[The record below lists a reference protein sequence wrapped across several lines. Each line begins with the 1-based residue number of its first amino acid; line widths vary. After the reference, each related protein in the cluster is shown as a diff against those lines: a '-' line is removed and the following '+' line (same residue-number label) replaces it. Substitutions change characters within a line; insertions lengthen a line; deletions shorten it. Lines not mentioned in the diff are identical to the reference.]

1 MSTRRFLKA
10 AYLGSMY
17 LLEEGCPGHITKT
30 KRRPKRT
37 PPPHPPPTTGP
48 TYTQA

>member
-1 MSTRRFLKA
+1 MSARRFLKV
-10 AYLGSMY
+10 AYIGSMY

-37 PPPHPPPTTGP
+37 PPPIPTGP
-48 TYTQA
+48 TSTQA